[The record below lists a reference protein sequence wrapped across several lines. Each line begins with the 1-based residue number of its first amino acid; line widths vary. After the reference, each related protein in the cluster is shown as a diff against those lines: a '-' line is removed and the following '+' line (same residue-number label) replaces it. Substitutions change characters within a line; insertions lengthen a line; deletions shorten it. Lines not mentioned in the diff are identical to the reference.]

1 MQDREKY
8 QQRGQF
14 QLFNYQINMMN
25 IKNKK
30 IFTLVALIIF
40 LQFFNI
46 NLQADDSDKIY
57 DEELPATDPFASGAG
72 ESVVETGE
80 LGSSAEIINNMQ
92 LVGTISGAHKKIAV
106 LAMRDGSALKF
117 EENEFVTDNLQILE
131 IYEDFITIRVDAK
144 DQFEVYMN
152 NQIKPMEGN

>member
-1 MQDREKY
+1 
-8 QQRGQF
+8 
-14 QLFNYQINMMN
+14 MMN

-40 LQFFNI
+40 LQFFNK

-72 ESVVETGE
+72 ATSLDQSIETDE
-80 LGSSAEIINNMQ
+80 LGSGAGIINNMK

-152 NQIKPMEGN
+152 NQIRPMEGN